1 MQSEKNYSMPLEMYM
16 KECKLNWYKDKYLED
31 KE

>member
-16 KECKLNWYKDKYLED
+16 KEFKLNGYKDKD